1 MTDSIDE
8 DTRRERIRAVI
19 RDVVGNCPDRDDAN
33 LRDHGVDSFTLIEL
47 ATALEE
53 KFSIIIPDELL
64 QWCTMAT
71 ITAISGS
78 VAQGHPIA
86 EAGKL

>member
-8 DTRRERIRAVI
+8 GSHRERIRAVI
-19 RDVVGNCPDRDDAN
+19 RDVVGNCPDSDDAN

-53 KFSIIIPDELL
+53 KFSITIPDELL
-64 QWCTMAT
+64 QWCTMYYSCCFPACDR
-71 ITAISGS
+71 AA
-78 VAQGHPIA
+78 AQRGA
-86 EAGKL
+86 